1 MSTCRSRLLLC
12 IVPLALA
19 CGAGKPGAGSAT
31 VPTIEVKKQR
41 FQRIVTAEGQLRPVR
56 ATPVTLPSD
65 VEWSLRITWL
75 APDGSMVKKGDQV
88 ARFDDL
94 EIKSHL
100 ADAES
105 DQAVAAAKRRKEQI
119 LLEAASQDRQ
129 RTTEASQRELAMA
142 HTFQRKDS
150 AIFSRDQII
159 ESEIDEKYQEA
170 KVDHA
175 RKSEV
180 VDRRLGQN
188 KLGLIDVEAK
198 KASEAIRRSQRG
210 LHALQ
215 ITAPHDGIF
224 TVRRNSSGEPTRVGD
239 TAYRSMSVAEISVV
253 EKMEAE
259 VFVLEAEAAGLAE
272 GRKAELVI
280 EAQPDRIFGCKVKQV
295 ETVAKRRQQ
304 KSPTQYFGVI
314 LSLEQ
319 TMPELMKPGQRVRV
333 RLFLH
338 EEEALVVPR
347 PALFDREGHW
357 VAYRRDAAGAFAP
370 VQVKLGP
377 STAGLVTIESGLSS
391 GDVVALREPGKAVDD
406 LLPAAA
412 KPGSRAR

>member
-1 MSTCRSRLLLC
+1 MSRFLLL
-12 IVPLALA
+12 IWAVPLVLA
-19 CGAGKPGAGSAT
+19 CGGKRPDAGSAS
-31 VPTIEVKKQR
+31 VPTIEVKRQKFAR
-41 FQRIVTAEGQLRPVR
+41 VVTAEGQLRPVR
-56 ATPVTLPSD
+56 ATPITLPPD
-65 VEWSLRITWL
+65 VDWSLRITWL
-75 APDGSMVKKGDQV
+75 APDGSAVKKGDTV

-100 ADAES
+100 ADAQS
-105 DQAVAAAKRRKEQI
+105 DQAVAAAKRQKEEI
-119 LLEAASQDRQ
+119 LLRAASQERQ
-129 RTTEASQRELAMA
+129 RTTEASQRELTMA
-142 HTFQRKDS
+142 RSFQRKDS

-159 ESEIDEKYQEA
+159 ESEIDERYQSA

-175 RKSEV
+175 HASEA

-188 KLGLIDVEAK
+188 KIGLIAVEAQ
-198 KASEAIRRSQRG
+198 KADEAIRRSERG
-210 LHALQ
+210 LRALQ

-224 TVRRNSSGEPTRVGD
+224 TVRRNSIGEPTRVGD
-239 TAYRSMSVAEISVV
+239 TAYRGMSVAELSVV

-259 VFVLEAEAAGLAE
+259 VFVLEADAAGLAE

-280 EAQPDRIFGCKVKQV
+280 DAQPDRSFACKVKQV

-314 LSLEQ
+314 LTLDQ
-319 TMPELMKPGQRVRV
+319 TEPELMKPGQRVRV

-347 PALFDREGHW
+347 PALFDRDGHW
-357 VAYRRDAAGAFAP
+357 VAYRRDAAGLFAP

-377 STAGLVTIESGLSS
+377 STAGLVTVESGLSS
-391 GDVVALREPGKAVDD
+391 GDTVALREPGKAVDE
-406 LLPAAA
+406 LVPAANKA
-412 KPGSRAR
+412 SGGGH